1 LLIKES
7 LIHYIGNHLGN
18 PIFKYRTKKESHSY
32 SKNIQNC
39 LNWYSNNQRQL
50 EDEIKSGKHM
60 GQLLS
65 YIEETEINLDTKDG
79 PILELG
85 VFRGGTTTCLAKFLM
100 MINSKRKIFACDT
113 FSGFPYG
120 DNVQNKLYG
129 KLKQLSDSKFYVT
142 AYPKTN
148 VDYVNKK
155 YKIFGV
161 KNHIK
166 IINGRFEDTLYHK
179 LDDIKFSFVFSDSD
193 LYKSTLFSLD
203 FLKTRMCSGGIIAFH
218 NYGKSEFGTWGEADA
233 VDEFSQKNKIK
244 LHTEK
249 SIPYFK
255 F

>member
-1 LLIKES
+1 MLIKES
-7 LIHYIGNHLGN
+7 LIHYIGNHFGN
-18 PIFKYRTKKESHSY
+18 PIFKHRTKKELRSY

-39 LNWYSNNQRQL
+39 LIWYLNNQRQL

-113 FSGFPYG
+113 FSGFPYE

-129 KLKQLSDSKFYVT
+129 KLKQLSDSKFYVS

-161 KNHIK
+161 KNHIE

-179 LDDIKFSFVFSDSD
+179 LDDIK
-193 LYKSTLFSLD
+193 LI
-203 FLKTRMCSGGIIAFH
+203 R
-218 NYGKSEFGTWGEADA
+218 
-233 VDEFSQKNKIK
+233 K
-244 LHTEK
+244 LL
-249 SIPYFK
+249 
-255 F
+255 